1 MVALTGGEIHLV
13 RPVFDALSE
22 RSRWLR
28 FHSGMPWV
36 PERYLAQLARVVP
49 GQRQV
54 VVAVAAGRPV
64 GHGEWTRDP
73 LDPLR
78 AEMALT
84 VVDDLQGQ
92 GIGMALAAEL
102 ALSASGAG
110 IARLTCLS
118 LPENALVRRWLARCD
133 ATRTPGDAT
142 EFTLEVAALLQ
153 ALAAHP
159 RPELEPSGD
168 LGPPPANP
176 RAIRHTDAEASDTAV
191 A

>member
-1 MVALTGGEIHLV
+1 
-13 RPVFDALSE
+13 
-22 RSRWLR
+22 
-28 FHSGMPWV
+28 
-36 PERYLAQLARVVP
+36 
-49 GQRQV
+49 
-54 VVAVAAGRPV
+54 
-64 GHGEWTRDP
+64 
-73 LDPLR
+73 
-78 AEMALT
+78 MALT

-168 LGPPPANP
+168 LGPHPANP
-176 RAIRHTDAEASDTAV
+176 RASRHTDAEASDTAV